1 MLNLLPRLSPMRFL
15 TTLFLVLLNFSL
27 YAQHFLLTPNLI
39 EAWQEISR
47 LRLAKAE
54 QLLAN
59 ERKLRPENQLTDIFQ
74 FQLQFQKA
82 LASGSS
88 GDEEQFQLA
97 KTKLQQQLT
106 SLRTSDPWQ
115 EWALGYSGMTS
126 LMLRMRAGDQ
136 WQTALEMRRTYS
148 RIVSAYEKYPGFV
161 PNLLTYGL
169 VKVALGS
176 VPDQF
181 TWMLKLAS
189 LSGDSQEGVA
199 MLIRVLNLPDNH
211 PFSFMRPDAAI
222 LLGMATRAMQ
232 TDAATKE
239 VVIRRIRTLDE
250 SNLMLTYTSAYLLM
264 RDGKNEE
271 ALKVL
276 HSRPVSPDYLMFPMV
291 DYLMAEALLRKGS
304 KLAEQNYVRFL
315 RQTRGTMYLSDVQR
329 KLGWIA
335 LLNGDTSAYI
345 SRMRQCREAPASGS
359 ERDAEA
365 KREAASVQIP
375 HPALLLARL
384 RFDGGYFSE
393 ANEILERSAY
403 LFEGKNKAHYLE
415 YLYRSARIAD
425 GMGQTDKAL
434 LLYDKTYHQGLASPE
449 YYAANSALRLGEIF
463 EKKGQKVEAELWFN
477 RCLNLKPQA
486 YRTSIHAAARA
497 GLRRIAN

>member
-1 MLNLLPRLSPMRFL
+1 MRFL
-15 TTLFLVLLNFSL
+15 ATLLLVLLSVSL

-39 EAWQEISR
+39 EAWQETSR

-59 ERKLRPENQLTDIFQ
+59 ERSLRPDNQLTDVFQ
-74 FQLQFQKA
+74 FQLHFQKA
-82 LASGSS
+82 LATGSPE
-88 GDEEQFQLA
+88 DERQFQLA
-97 KTKLQQQLT
+97 KSKLQQQLT
-106 SLRTSDPWQ
+106 SVRTNDPWQ

-148 RIVSAYEKYPGFV
+148 RIASAYDKYPGFV
-161 PNLLTYGL
+161 PNLLTYGI
-169 VKVALGS
+169 VQVALGG

-181 TWMLKLAS
+181 SWVLKLAS
-189 LSGDSQEGVA
+189 LHADSRDGVA

-211 PFSFMRPDAAI
+211 PFAFMRADAAI

-239 VVIRRIRTLDE
+239 LVINRIRTLDK
-250 SNLMLTYTSAYLLM
+250 SNLMLIYTSAYLLM

-271 ALKVL
+271 ALKEL
-276 HSRPVSPDYLMFPMV
+276 KSRSLSPNYLIFPMV
-291 DYLMAEALLRKGS
+291 DYLLAEAMLRKGS
-304 KLAEQNYVRFL
+304 GPAETHYIRFL
-315 RQTRGTMYLSDVQR
+315 QMSEGSMYLSDTHR

-335 LLNGDTSAYI
+335 LLNGDTTTYL
-345 SRMRQCREAPASGS
+345 SRMKQCREALSSGS

-365 KREAASVQIP
+365 KREAASELIP
-375 HPALLLARL
+375 HPSLILARL

-403 LFEGKNKAHYLE
+403 LFERKNKAHYLE

-425 GMGQTDKAL
+425 SMGQLDKAL

-449 YYAANSALRLGEIF
+449 YYAANSALRLGELF
-463 EKKGQKVEAELWFN
+463 ERKGQKTEAALWFN

-497 GLRRIAN
+497 GLRRVAN

>member
-1 MLNLLPRLSPMRFL
+1 MRFL
-15 TTLFLVLLNFSL
+15 TTFFLVLLNNSL
-27 YAQHFLLTPNLI
+27 YAQQFLLTPDLI
-39 EAWQEISR
+39 GAWQEISR
-47 LRLAKAE
+47 LKLGKAE
-54 QLLAN
+54 QLLSN
-59 ERKLRPENQLTDIFQ
+59 ERRIRPENQLTDVFQ
-74 FQLQFQKA
+74 FQLYFQKA
-82 LASGSS
+82 LATGSPE
-88 GDEEQFQLA
+88 DEQQFQLA
-97 KTKLQQQLT
+97 KSRLQQQLT
-106 SLRTSDPWQ
+106 GIRTNDPWQ

-148 RIVSAYEKYPGFV
+148 RIISAYEKYPGFV
-161 PNLLTYGL
+161 PNMLTYGL

-181 TWMLKLAS
+181 TWMLRLAS
-189 LSGDSQEGVA
+189 LSGDSREGVD

-211 PFSFMRPDAAI
+211 PFSFMRSDAAI

-239 VVIRRIRTLDE
+239 VVIQRIRTLDE

-271 ALKVL
+271 ALKAL
-276 HSRPVSPDYLMFPMV
+276 HSRPESPDYLKFPMV
-291 DYLMAEALLRKGS
+291 DYLLAEALFRKGS
-304 KLAEQNYVRFL
+304 KLAEQSYARFL
-315 RQTRGTMYLSDVQR
+315 RQTKGTMYLSDAQR
-329 KLGWIA
+329 KLGWFA
-335 LLNGDTSAYI
+335 LLNGDTAAYL
-345 SRMRQCREAPASGS
+345 SRMRQCHEAPASGS

-365 KREAASVQIP
+365 KREASSTQIP
-375 HPALLLARL
+375 HPALILARL
-384 RFDGGYFSE
+384 RFDGGYFNE
-393 ANEILERSAY
+393 ANEILEKSAY

-425 GMGQTDKAL
+425 GMGQSDKAL

-449 YYAANSALRLGEIF
+449 YYAANSALRLGELF
-463 EKKGQKVEAELWFN
+463 ESKGEKKEAAIWFN

-497 GLRRIAN
+497 GLRRVAN